1 MKRSALR
8 KLHVVLGRKAGPLAL
23 DRSVLDRS
31 TGDGDRVVLRQV
43 EREVRLRVELV
54 AWRRVVPVVLVNGER
69 VVLLRLRLVRRA
81 RLRNE
86 REALPQV
93 ERVIRLWG

>member
-1 MKRSALR
+1 M
-8 KLHVVLGRKAGPLAL
+8 
-23 DRSVLDRS
+23 DRS
-31 TGDGDRVVLRQV
+31 TGDGDLVVLRQV

-86 REALPQV
+86 REAL
-93 ERVIRLWG
+93 RRLNELSGCGAELWE